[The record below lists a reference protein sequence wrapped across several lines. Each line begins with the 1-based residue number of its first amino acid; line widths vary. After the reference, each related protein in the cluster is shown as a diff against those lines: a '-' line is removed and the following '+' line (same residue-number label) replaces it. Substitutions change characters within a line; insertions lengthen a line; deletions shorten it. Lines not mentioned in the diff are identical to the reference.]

1 MRHESGATSSVGLVI
16 FDCDGVLV
24 DSERVGVEVDRR
36 VLADLG
42 WALETDEIV
51 HRFLGCTEAAFQAA
65 VEQHLGR
72 PLPQGWAMPYEPWY
86 EQAYA
91 DELVATDGIEE
102 TLDAL
107 GVPTCVA
114 SNSLHVKLRRTLAL
128 TGLLDRFD
136 GRLFSSEDVARGKPA
151 PDLYLHAAEAMGVA
165 PDRCVVVEDSRTG
178 TTAALAAGMRVLGY
192 AGGLTP
198 PGWLRDLG
206 ATEFDD
212 MREVPGLVD
221 GLR

>member
-1 MRHESGATSSVGLVI
+1 LRREPTPGPSVELVI

-24 DSERVGVEVDRR
+24 DSERVGAQVDRR

-42 WALETDEIV
+42 WELDTDEIV
-51 HRFLGCTEAAFQAA
+51 DRFLGCTEAAFQAA

-72 PLPQGWAMPYEPWY
+72 PLPQGWAAPYERWY
-86 EQAYA
+86 EQAYV
-91 DELVATDGIEE
+91 DELVTIDGIEE
-102 TLDAL
+102 ALDAL
-107 GVPTCVA
+107 DLPTCVA
-114 SNSLHVKLRRTLAL
+114 SNSPHAKLHRSLAL

-136 GRLFSSEDVARGKPA
+136 GRLFSSDDVARGKPA
-151 PDLYLHAAEAMGVA
+151 PDLYLHAAEVMGVD
-165 PDRCVVVEDSRTG
+165 PTRCVVVEDSRTG

-198 PGWLRDLG
+198 AAWLGELG
-206 ATEFDD
+206 ATVFED